1 MKIPQLPVAP
11 PRLAMRL
18 EGPEGKTRGFWS
30 YVQHGERLELH
41 HGKVGTDGKRES
53 RTFASAEAAGAFAR
67 KRVAARVAKGFWSS
81 DLVFESSTW
90 EQVKDSVQVPG
101 RSGED
106 DDRVLILTG
115 DVVVPHELWLD
126 FRRGIFALEDPDA
139 SPFIGL
145 IVRGNL
151 TVEGCVFNGEN
162 DFGPFL
168 QVDGNLFATSIAMG
182 GSRLRVA
189 GDVMTGDF
197 VAVYNHGSVC
207 VGGDLVARTIA
218 SDYALQVEGAVDAY
232 RYQGQGSKVFA
243 VSAGVEDA
251 QDPHDVKGVFVPAVV
266 SDERVQLAKART
278 LLVAGKPI
286 SRPEFTSI
294 RAAFRQLV
302 SKKMAEPD
310 KVKSLTLEAKGLTSL
325 PEELFLFRRLEKL
338 NLRRN
343 ELRTLPEAL
352 GQLTELRELDVSLN
366 GLLALPES
374 LGALKK
380 LRVLNLEYNCLW
392 RLPDSLAECVELRT
406 VNLVNNPY
414 AYVRRAFGGWSRVQ
428 LMWDFPEVLTR
439 LPKLEG
445 VTFDGTPL
453 RHLPTRRFDSTSLR
467 SVTVR
472 HSLVTEVDPD
482 LHSQLTVSVE
492 HSAERASDNIG
503 YWFRPE
509 NVRLETIHDA
519 KSDRYDF
526 TEIIAMLGLLL
537 RINIPTAAPY
547 DRSLEKFRKGSAD
560 IAREL
565 DWDGSHPQRVR
576 ALFTALRDAL
586 GPLGEPYP
594 GNALIAGL
602 RGVFAV
608 HADG

>member
-1 MKIPQLPVAP
+1 AP

-30 YVQHGERLELH
+30 YVQHGAQLELH

-67 KRVAARVAKGFWSS
+67 KQVAARVAKGFWSS

-101 RSGED
+101 KSGED

-151 TVEGCVFNGEN
+151 TVEGCVFNAEN

-168 QVDGNLFATSIAMG
+168 QVDGNLVASSIAIG
-182 GSRLRVA
+182 GSLLRVA

-197 VAVYNHGSVC
+197 VAVYNHGSVS

-218 SDYALQVEGAVDAY
+218 SDYSFRVEGAVDAY

-243 VSAGVEDA
+243 VSAGVEASDDPYDA
-251 QDPHDVKGVFVPAVV
+251 KGVFVPAVV
-266 SDERVQLAKART
+266 ADERVLLDKARN
-278 LLVAGKPI
+278 LLSAGKPI
-286 SRPEFTSI
+286 SRPVFTSV
-294 RAAFRQLV
+294 RGAFHQLV

-325 PEELFLFRRLEKL
+325 PDELFLFRGLEKL

-380 LRVLNLEYNCLW
+380 LRMLNVEYNCLW
-392 RLPDSLAECVELRT
+392 RLPDSLAECAELRT

-414 AYVRRAFGGWSRVQ
+414 SSVRRAFGGWSRVQ

-439 LPKLEG
+439 LPKLEV

-453 RHLPTRRFDSTSLR
+453 RNLPTRRFDSTSLR

-472 HSLVTEVDPD
+472 HSLVTQVDPE

-492 HSAERASDNIG
+492 ESAGKAAAYIG
-503 YWFRPE
+503 YWFCRDH
-509 NVRLETIHDA
+509 VRLESFHDA
-519 KSDRYDF
+519 KSGRYDF
-526 TEIIAMLGLLL
+526 TEVLAMLGLLL
-537 RINIPTAAPY
+537 RITIPTAAPY
-547 DRSLEKFRKGSAD
+547 AQALENFRKGSED
-560 IAREL
+560 IVHALTWGRANAQ
-565 DWDGSHPQRVR
+565 HVR

-602 RGVFAV
+602 RDVFAL
-608 HADG
+608 HAGG

>member
-1 MKIPQLPVAP
+1 MKTPQLPEAH

-18 EGPEGKTRGFWS
+18 EILEGKKREFWS

-53 RTFASAEAAGAFAR
+53 RTFASTEEAGAFAR
-67 KRVAARVAKGFWSS
+67 KQVAARVAKGAWSS
-81 DLVFESSTW
+81 DLAFESTTW
-90 EQVKDSVQVPG
+90 EQVKGSVQVPG
-101 RSGED
+101 NSEED
-106 DDRVLILTG
+106 EDRVLVLSG
-115 DVVVPHELWLD
+115 DIVVPHDLWLD
-126 FRRGIFALEDPDA
+126 FRRGIFALDDPDA
-139 SPFIGL
+139 SPFAGL

-151 TVEGCVFNGEN
+151 TVEGCLFNGEN

-168 QVDGNLFATSIAMG
+168 QVEGNLVATSIAIG
-182 GSRLRVA
+182 GSRLRVT
-189 GDVMTGDF
+189 GDVMTGDL
-197 VAVYNHGSVC
+197 VAVYNHGSVS
-207 VGGDLVARTIA
+207 VGGALVARTIA
-218 SDYALQVEGAVDAY
+218 SEYTLQVEGPVDAY
-232 RYQGQGSKVFA
+232 RYRGQGSKVFA
-243 VSAGVEDA
+243 VSAGVEASDDPYDA
-251 QDPHDVKGVFVPAVV
+251 KGVFVPAVV
-266 SDERVQLAKART
+266 ADARVLLDKARS
-278 LLVAGKPI
+278 LLSAGKPI
-286 SRPEFTSI
+286 SRPVFTSV
-294 RAAFRQLV
+294 REAFRQMV

-310 KVKSLTLEAKGLTSL
+310 KVKSLTLEDKGLTSL
-325 PEELFLFRRLEKL
+325 PEDLFLFRRLEKL

-343 ELRTLPEAL
+343 ELRTLPESL
-352 GQLTELRELDVSLN
+352 GLLTELRELDVSSN

-414 AYVRRAFGGWSRVQ
+414 AYVRRAFGSWSQVQ

-439 LPKLEG
+439 LPKLEV

-453 RHLPTRRFDSTSLR
+453 RTLPRRRFDSTALQK
-467 SVTVR
+467 VTVR
-472 HSLVTEVDPD
+472 KSLVTEVDPD

-492 HSAERASDNIG
+492 DSAGKAAG
-503 YWFRPE
+503 YINSWFSPE
-509 NVRLETIHDA
+509 YVRLEVFHDA

-526 TEIIAMLGLLL
+526 TELLALMRLLL
-537 RINIPTAAPY
+537 RIAIPTAAPY
-547 DRSLEKFRKGSAD
+547 DAALENFRKGSEN
-560 IAREL
+560 IVREL
-565 DWDGSHPQRVR
+565 NWGGSNARHVH

-594 GNALIAGL
+594 GNALVAGL
-602 RGVFAV
+602 RDVFAV